1 MQGQI
6 SHNFSQPT
14 PARRGFTIVEI
25 IFGIL
30 IIAII
35 MGLLII
41 SVQAAR
47 RSVNAAVAAN
57 ELREIG
63 KAIETF
69 QNEFGFAVPLV
80 AERRLLTGDNAGG
93 WNAIVTTTVAA
104 PDRNSIRVYNR
115 GDANDLE
122 VLRGVNSSSV
132 PTATSPFGS
141 NSDQIAANNGNTL
154 TAGFDQRFS
163 TLSVPY
169 FLVGALESPYAAGVT
184 GVPIDGVPGQGFFPP
199 RAAGSFDVPES
210 VRRAAANARKD
221 VGKRFESF
229 VKVDGAFKLVV
240 EATASGG
247 RRIELQDRNGAA
259 VRYYLWIN
267 EFNDNGTWRE
277 PRTLPELSVPRLIGR
292 YVDETGTL
300 SPASSVPGESV
311 VPASRDISKN
321 PALNGRYMWALLA
334 AGPNGVF
341 GDESDAAI
349 ARGLGVSASASPQEL
364 IRRRFDAERDNIVV
378 YGEAKR

>member
-199 RAAGSFDVPES
+199 RAGGSFDVPES

-240 EATASGG
+240 ESTASGG
-247 RRIELQDRNGAA
+247 RRVELQDRNGAA

-277 PRTLPELSVPRLIGR
+277 PRELSELNVPRLVGR
-292 YVDETGTL
+292 V
-300 SPASSVPGESV
+300 SVAVANESV
-311 VPASRDISKN
+311 VPASRDLEAN
-321 PALNGRYMWALLA
+321 TGLRGRYMWALLA